1 MLCIYFNFA
10 GGGAIGFGGLGS
22 WERNG
27 AIWWQ
32 GEGFDQPIFS
42 GHMATV
48 ARQPS
53 GHVQMAGGSGETA
66 GANGR
71 PSTSGK
77 YWGNVKTCRGG
88 IFQMLNFLLV
98 SLPTNLFPQCF
109 GGNAVLIHSSLNLT
123 N

>member
-22 WERNG
+22 GERNG
-27 AIWWQ
+27 AICWQ
-32 GEGFDQPIFS
+32 GEGSDQPIFS

-66 GANGR
+66 GAIGR
-71 PSTSGK
+71 PGTSGK
-77 YWGNVKTCRGG
+77 YRGNIRTCRGG
-88 IFQMLNFLLV
+88 IFQMLKLV
-98 SLPTNLFPQCF
+98 EVEFFKC
-109 GGNAVLIHSSLNLT
+109 
-123 N
+123 